1 MFLEKLDQQNI
12 VQISWLGKMNEDPE
26 IKEFLGKIDS
36 TTYLENCFLLK
47 EIEKSIYIGFI
58 TYSNPVDT
66 IAGKTISIYYAIHP
80 NYRYQGYG
88 SVLLN
93 LFIEEMLSSYSVD
106 KLVLNIKKENHAS
119 QRLALKCG
127 FQCTFEDDED
137 WIFLKDGTR
146 KKTL

>member
-106 KLVLNIKKENHAS
+106 KLVLNIKKKTM
-119 QRLALKCG
+119 QVK
-127 FQCTFEDDED
+127 D
-137 WIFLKDGTR
+137 WL
-146 KKTL
+146 